1 MEKLCKVLEMEL
13 LTYTPVGLKFV
24 FEKIE
29 FEVLHYIQYDFVRQR
44 PGLSMIRLACSNVL
58 LFIQCLWQSHNT
70 YFSSSDW
77 STLKFLFNDVTN
89 VL

>member
-1 MEKLCKVLEMEL
+1 MQGFGNGTSNVHPSRPEIRFWE
-13 LTYTPVGLKFV
+13 
-24 FEKIE
+24 IE

-58 LFIQCLWQSHNT
+58 LFIQCLWQSDNT

-77 STLKFLFNDVTN
+77 STLKFLFIDVTN